1 MLIVKPILIDTRKKK
16 TNHSRG
22 ISLVFYD
29 LHSQR
34 YRRLILILLLIS
46 NVNS

>member
-1 MLIVKPILIDTRKKK
+1 MLIIKPILIEKRKKK
-16 TNHSRG
+16 KNHSRG

-34 YRRLILILLLIS
+34 YRRLILVLLFITP
-46 NVNS
+46 